1 MKNILTGIYNLWYFR
16 KVVWNFRWW
25 DYTYNLRL
33 FQESLKYTARELE
46 TKGCHGS
53 AKEDAADIR
62 NVIVLL
68 EKVKTDKFVEEAE
81 QQIGYEL
88 KGFDF
93 EEAELNGKP
102 VYKLVVKPDT
112 DKEKSREVCRL
123 SDELEEN
130 NWNKIWDEIKLKMRR
145 WWD

>member
-1 MKNILTGIYNLWYFR
+1 MKNILTGLYNFWYFR

-46 TKGCHGS
+46 LKGTHGS

-62 NVIVLL
+62 NVIHLL
-68 EKVKTDKFVEEAE
+68 EKVKSDKFIEDAE
-81 QQIGYEL
+81 RIVGYEL

-93 EEAELNGKP
+93 EETEMNGKT
-102 VYKLVVKPDT
+102 VYRLVDKSDT

-130 NWNKIWDEIKLKMRR
+130 NWNMIWDEIKSKMRR